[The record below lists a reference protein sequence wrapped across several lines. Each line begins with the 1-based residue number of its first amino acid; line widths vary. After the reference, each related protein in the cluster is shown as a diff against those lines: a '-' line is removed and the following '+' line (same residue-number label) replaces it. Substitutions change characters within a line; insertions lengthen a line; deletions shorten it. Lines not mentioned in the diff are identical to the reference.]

1 MEPVFPMESPS
12 TSVLRLQEEI
22 SLFSG
27 MGVSRTVGRHLSR
40 QLFHRN
46 EALRSIYG
54 MRDEMGVFL
63 YSKIIRN
70 GKINCDKFFLKKKIK
85 KFR

>member
-1 MEPVFPMESPS
+1 MDVPPGVPVEPVFPQWSPS

-27 MGVSRTVGRHLSR
+27 MDVSYTVGRHLSR

-46 EALRSIYG
+46 EALCSIYRI
-54 MRDEMGVFL
+54 RDEIEVTIWVVFL
-63 YSKIIRN
+63 Q
-70 GKINCDKFFLKKKIK
+70 
-85 KFR
+85 